1 MTTMRSIARLAA
13 MGGLCLLGLAV
24 QAQVPANGPA
34 YIEASVASV
43 ETLIKANPDKLALPR
58 LADPVEGKVL
68 DDVWNETAI
77 LGKGPYTG
85 ADIPALLGIVQ
96 KQARILQI
104 YSQFSPDGQQ
114 PDLARNASTYQDEL
128 TRSHVFTLKA
138 IAAAFQAMT
147 DFDAQLK
154 PEDRTEAR
162 LQGLK
167 QMRAGLLEIA
177 TGAAR
182 ALAGPALKPQ
192 NQLLIARA
200 FADNTASIVGGLAP
214 ANRQA
219 LGAVLQAADPALRG
233 DAKKPVADF
242 VKATTAT
249 ACEGLCRLN

>member
-43 ETLIKANPDKLALPR
+43 ETLINASQGKALPR

-96 KQARILQI
+96 KQARVLQI
-104 YSQFSPDGQQ
+104 YSQFSPDGKQ
-114 PDLARNASTYQDEL
+114 PDLARNAATYQDEL
-128 TRSHVFTLKA
+128 TRSHAFTLKA

-177 TGAAR
+177 TGAAK
-182 ALAGPALKPQ
+182 ALSGPAMKPQ

-219 LGAVLQAADPALRG
+219 LATGLQAADAALKG

>member
-24 QAQVPANGPA
+24 RAEVPANGPA
-34 YIEASVASV
+34 YMDASVASV
-43 ETLIKANPDKLALPR
+43 ETLIKASQDKPALPR
-58 LADPVEGKVL
+58 LADPVDGKVL
-68 DDVWNETAI
+68 DDVWNEPAI
-77 LGKGPYTG
+77 LGKAPYTG

-104 YSQFSPDGQQ
+104 YTQFSPDRKP
-114 PDLARNASTYQDEL
+114 PDLAGNASTYQDEL

-138 IAAAFQAMT
+138 IAAALQAMT
-147 DFDAQLK
+147 DFDAHLR

-162 LQGLK
+162 LQGLR

-182 ALAGPALKPQ
+182 ALGGPALKPQ

-219 LGAVLQAADPALRG
+219 LAAALQAADPVLKG

-242 VKATTAT
+242 VKAAT
-249 ACEGLCRLN
+249 ANPCEGLCRLN